1 MTDQNTQKEK
11 QILIRAIHSAY
22 FTRKVLAR
30 NVSVLIKKPVYQEIA
45 NVVVRHYG
53 VSDELLTQNTLN
65 MMLEQR
71 LKRKA
76 EQKHIQLNENQL
88 DAIYQLNA
96 NLVNAH
102 EDNSESILIE
112 LQRYIHTQL
121 ASNAILEEAA
131 KGNDDISDRVSKRL
145 DKINEIELTGTK
157 YQPLDIFGDM
167 ERRLDIYQHFGS
179 QRVPSGLKPLDIL
192 TGGGLEIG
200 QIGLIAGGQSS
211 GKTAFLTNLSYYY
224 AMRGRQNV
232 LHISLEE
239 LDTDQLLRFDRILT
253 NTSVKE
259 AFDQNGSIRSEYI
272 QHLKNYYHKMEIDGN
287 SHGKIFFEKST
298 PMTLTVDDIRQM
310 ANAVE
315 RENQCKIQ
323 VIVLDYA
330 DLLKRRQYSDN
341 EAQAGE
347 LLFQDLV
354 KLAQE
359 THTLIFTGSQL
370 NRGMGIVDV
379 KTMDNIEG
387 SYRKK
392 NTIAFGATINSSPEE
407 RQKGYVRLYLD
418 KVRNNYGF
426 DDQFLYLRYD
436 RKSMRLHAESPEEQE
451 EHKALVDA
459 SQSNTSRNQQPIK
472 KGEDLSSV
480 INNALGGQ
488 Q

>member
-1 MTDQNTQKEK
+1 MTDQNRQKEK

-22 FTRKVLAR
+22 FTRSVLAR
-30 NVSVLIKKPVYQEIA
+30 NVSILIKSPVYQEIA

-71 LKRKA
+71 LRRKA
-76 EQKHIQLNENQL
+76 EQKHVHINESQL

-112 LQRYIHTQL
+112 LQKYIHTQL

-145 DKINEIELTGTK
+145 EKINDIELTGTK
-157 YQPLDIFGDM
+157 YQPLDIFSDM
-167 ERRLDIYQHFGS
+167 DRRLNIYQQFGNH
-179 QRVPSGLKPLDIL
+179 RVPSGLKPLDLL

-224 AMRGRQNV
+224 AMKGHQNV

-253 NTSVKE
+253 NSSVKE
-259 AFDQNGSIRSEYI
+259 VFDKDGSIRPDYL
-272 QHLKNYYHKMEIDGN
+272 QHLKNYYHKVKVDNIP
-287 SHGKIFFEKST
+287 HGQIFFEKST

-310 ANAVE
+310 VNTVE

-323 VIVLDYA
+323 VIMLDYA

-359 THTLIFTGSQL
+359 THTLLFTGSQL
-370 NRGMGIVDV
+370 NRGMGVADV

-407 RQKGYVRLYLD
+407 RQQGFVRLYLD

-436 RKSMRLHAESPEEQE
+436 RKSMRLHAESPEELE
-451 EHKALVDA
+451 EHKTLID
-459 SQSNTSRNQQPIK
+459 SSHSNASRNQQPIR
-472 KGEDLSSV
+472 KGEDLSDV
-480 INNALGGQ
+480 INNAFTGGH
-488 Q
+488 